1 MGTAIETTNFV
12 GMDFANPDL
21 DMQPIAEGFGARSEK
36 IESARTI
43 GEVLDRALAHPGPTF
58 LIIDREP

>member
-1 MGTAIETTNFV
+1 LKQQISWEWTLLIHIWICSALPR
-12 GMDFANPDL
+12 AS
-21 DMQPIAEGFGARSEK
+21 ARSEK